1 MSNGTMKLISDYDP
15 NQTKLLPE
23 QWEAIKDQQPGI
35 PFEISDDKIAGRL
48 KFIDIIKSERVDIP
62 KEEREDDSP
71 FAERTRETGRY
82 ILSPEGEIYVAYRNE
97 IEKTNC
103 VKEFRDWSTLIIA
116 SLGLIVAIIGLLLR
130 S

>member
-1 MSNGTMKLISDYDP
+1 MKLISDYDP

-23 QWEAIKDQQPGI
+23 QWEVIKDQQPGI
-35 PFEISDDKIAGRL
+35 PFEIFDDKIAGRL

-62 KEEREDDSP
+62 KEEGEDDSP

-82 ILSPEGEIYVAYRNE
+82 ILSPEGEIYVAHRNE
-97 IEKTNC
+97 IEKTNR

-116 SLGLIVAIIGLLLR
+116 SLGLTVAIIGLFLR
-130 S
+130 G